1 MKWWH
6 CVADAIHGLWI
17 RRGRALLNTVGVVV
31 SCGLVLCTLAAATG
45 IRNSI
50 AEFIEGTAEAKRFRV
65 VPDYDRAAAVPQQA
79 IQISAPMTDR
89 RRERMSKLLENQ
101 WKRKNLVRPKY
112 LSPEQLSSLRELDNV
127 TDVVPGYRLACT
139 ITLPE
144 VPNPQVAPNEQDA
157 IASTDDKIKT
167 TEKLEPAGSQ
177 RTEYLTGESLLDQ
190 ELNSRVIFGEYLRS
204 SDPKGLL
211 LHESLLFDLGFAS
224 DGDIDRILGEKVVL
238 TLRRSNANSSQ
249 MAMTLSQLRESE
261 QELLFK
267 TVQDVLAG
275 KPPTNLDPQL
285 LKLAKRFTDDEP
297 TTTKKVA
304 PEKRDIQF
312 TGFVQGIVR
321 GRDEDDVQ
329 SFLSNY
335 FGQGRILIHHT
346 AVAEMAGQLKQ
357 DNTNRAFVYMDNV
370 RDLDDLSEQA
380 KALSVRPISAAG
392 TIQRLYDAI
401 DRSKYAALVVAS
413 IILLVA
419 AVGISNTMIISVI
432 ERSEEIG
439 IRKALGTTNQTIT
452 SLILLEGLFTGL
464 FGAVLAAG
472 CSQAVIYFGEHILKG
487 YVEERLGFNLQGQVL
502 RLETWMVA
510 TTIVVAALVATF
522 AGIWPAIRASRLDP
536 IRAMSRT

>member
-65 VPDYDRAAAVPQQA
+65 VPDYDRAAAVPEQA
-79 IQISAPMTDR
+79 TQISAPMTDR

-127 TDVVPGYRLACT
+127 ADVVPGYRLACT

-285 LKLAKRFTDDEP
+285 LKLAKRFTNDEP

>member
-79 IQISAPMTDR
+79 TQISAPMTDR

-127 TDVVPGYRLACT
+127 ADVVPGYRLACT